1 MGVGSDIE
9 TTSTS
14 ILKPSSTSPPHPLLD
29 TYVPLTIFDEA
40 AFDLH
45 VATLYAF
52 RAPMP
57 TNSAMKDGLSK
68 VLSHFPHLS
77 GRMCPDPNNNRPS
90 IHLNNAGVR
99 VIETRTADTLA
110 DRLPLDPSDELA
122 LLHPPTDAS
131 VEYLLQVQLNRFA
144 CGGLV
149 IGVTSHHRVADGHS
163 MSGFLVRWAEAVR
176 GLGMDSFPYLDRA
189 AVSVPRSP
197 PRSEFNH
204 RAIEFKEGHDSAAPS
219 PRSCSVIENLVV
231 HYSAEFVSGLKRM
244 VSEDEAVPTRRCSTF
259 ECLLAHVWKKITK
272 ARGLGESESSQVRV
286 AVNGRARMR
295 EPAVPMEFFGNLVLW
310 AYPRLSTGEILK
322 ESHAYVV
329 KAIHD
334 SVAKVDEAYFRS
346 FIDFGEMIS
355 TGEVGELS
363 ATAPEAGNSLCPN
376 LEVDSWLRFNFHDLD
391 FGTGGPCAFLPPNL
405 PVEGL
410 LIFVPSCKDKG
421 AVDVFLALSGEHVE
435 LFKEISHSL
444 G

>member
-1 MGVGSDIE
+1 MGVSSDIE

-57 TNSAMKDGLSK
+57 TNFAMKDGLSK

-77 GRMCPDPNNNRPS
+77 GRMCPDPDNNRPS
-90 IHLNNAGVR
+90 VHLNDAGVR

-122 LLHPPTDAS
+122 LLHGSTLRRTPRWSPAQPLR
-131 VEYLLQVQLNRFA
+131 VRRA
-144 CGGLV
+144 GHRRH
-149 IGVTSHHRVADGHS
+149 SHHRAADGHS

-204 RAIEFKEGHDSAAPS
+204 RAIEFKDGHDSGGPS

-231 HYSAEFVSGLKRM
+231 HYSAEIRIRAE
-244 VSEDEAVPTRRCSTF
+244 EDGVRGQGGANEA
-259 ECLLAHVWKKITK
+259 KITK
-272 ARGLGESESSQVRV
+272 ARGLGEGESSQVRV

-435 LFKEISHSL
+435 VFKEISHSL
-444 G
+444 D